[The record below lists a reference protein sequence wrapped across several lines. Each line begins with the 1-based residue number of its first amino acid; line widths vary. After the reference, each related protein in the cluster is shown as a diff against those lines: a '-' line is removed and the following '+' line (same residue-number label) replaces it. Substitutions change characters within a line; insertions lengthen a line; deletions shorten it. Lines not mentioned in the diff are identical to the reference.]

1 MDRRSNMRQRGR
13 RLASLLL
20 CLVMTA
26 QLLPALVTQADAAEL
41 SVSVTQDG
49 RAVERVTVSQ
59 AENAAVEAA
68 CTAEDAQLQWQI
80 LTEEGWV
87 DIYGADSAALTV
99 SYALVRE
106 VLGDAGSAYV
116 RCMAAADGETAAS
129 DPVCVAAS
137 IGRRERD
144 AI

>member
-1 MDRRSNMRQRGR
+1 MDRRSNEKQRGR
-13 RLASLLL
+13 RLVSLLL
-20 CLVMTA
+20 SLVMTV
-26 QLLPALVTQADAAEL
+26 QLLPALVTEADAAEL

-49 RAVERVTVSQ
+49 RAVEQLTISQ

-68 CTAEDAQLQWQI
+68 CTVEGAGLQWQI

-106 VLGDAGSAYV
+106 VLDGTGSAYV
-116 RCMAAADGETAAS
+116 RCAAAADGVPAGYTPPTA
-129 DPVCVAAS
+129 P
-137 IGRRERD
+137 G
-144 AI
+144 

>member
-1 MDRRSNMRQRGR
+1 MERRSNMRQRGR

-41 SVSVTQDG
+41 SVSVTREG
-49 RAVERVTVSQ
+49 RAVEQVTVSQ

-106 VLGDAGSAYV
+106 VLDDAGSA
-116 RCMAAADGETAAS
+116 
-129 DPVCVAAS
+129 
-137 IGRRERD
+137 
-144 AI
+144 